1 MLLCVFHLLILFN
14 VLLPFMKKTSIG
26 LTKHENLICMYI
38 YINKLD
44 VQFGIRCNQH
54 LLSHRSHLY
63 IISYSCWHPLLEAL
77 SLLFNMGDVLNHIKG
92 CVTTL
97 YTEKCSCFI
106 VKD

>member
-1 MLLCVFHLLILFN
+1 MC
-14 VLLPFMKKTSIG
+14 
-26 LTKHENLICMYI
+26 NLELGAINIYLVTVHI
-38 YINKLD
+38 YI
-44 VQFGIRCNQH
+44 
-54 LLSHRSHLY
+54 
-63 IISYSCWHPLLEAL
+63 SYHSCWHPLLEAL